1 MQKHLIDTVLV
12 YPQAINVFKD
22 KLLVFEPRNG
32 NAVLSVFSCKD
43 FEYLFSGIGKGH
55 AKSEVVYMYDNYYAC
70 TDTSFFILDMNVE
83 KEYLLKNN
91 KVVYVGSTPLIIPDA
106 LNQLIRWMM

>member
-1 MQKHLIDTVLV
+1 
-12 YPQAINVFKD
+12 
-22 KLLVFEPRNG
+22 
-32 NAVLSVFSCKD
+32 
-43 FEYLFSGIGKGH
+43 
-55 AKSEVVYMYDNYYAC
+55 MYDNYYAC

-106 LNQLIRWMM
+106 LNQLIRVDDVTYITAGFTNGKGVNIFYIMTGSILILVNIQICL